1 MRNLL
6 IAALA
11 AATLI
16 PSAAMAAPH
25 RVETTRT
32 VIVDRHDDRGPGN
45 RGPGWN
51 RPAVVTRVVVGR
63 PLDRSYFAKRYIVAN
78 PAYYRLG
85 RPGINQRWVR
95 IQNDAV
101 LVNERTG
108 RVIAVRERT
117 FR

>member
-32 VIVDRHDDRGPGN
+32 VIVDRHDN

-63 PLDRSYFAKRYIVAN
+63 PLDRAYFHKRYIVSN